1 MEVYNLVRWH
11 GYTDTSTGLINALQ
25 EDEWILPILLDYLQ
39 DEMGVDFM
47 MALEV
52 GQAYLI
58 RTVTH
63 YYTGK
68 VKYVSFTNIILEEA
82 AWIPDTGRF
91 SECLRTGNLQEVEP
105 YPGECIINAAAVV
118 DACRW
123 NHKLP
128 REAKR

>member
-1 MEVYNLVRWH
+1 MEVHNLVRWH
-11 GYTDTSTGLINALQ
+11 GASYTATGLINAL
-25 EDEWILPILLDYLQ
+25 EEGDESAIFLLTDYLQ
-39 DEMGVDFM
+39 EEMGIDFM

-52 GQAYLI
+52 GQNYLI

-68 VKYVSFTNIILEEA
+68 VKHVSFTSIVLDDA

-91 SECLRTGNLQEVEP
+91 SECLRSGNLQEVEP

-118 DACRW
+118 DACR
-123 NHKLP
+123 
-128 REAKR
+128 